1 MYCLDTNIV
10 IDIFRGDVKLKQR
23 LEFIQRLGIEVSI
36 TFLSVAEL
44 YKGVYLSAR
53 KDESLLLV
61 EDFLKNV
68 ISLNLSMK
76 SCDLFGMDYGEL
88 KKKGKIVPEV
98 DLLIASIAKAEG
110 RIFVTRNE
118 KHFKEIPDLKVEVW

>member
-1 MYCLDTNIV
+1 MYCIDTNIV
-10 IDIFRGDVKLKQR
+10 IDIFRGDLKLKNR

-68 ISLNLSMK
+68 I
-76 SCDLFGMDYGEL
+76 F
-88 KKKGKIVPEV
+88 
-98 DLLIASIAKAEG
+98 
-110 RIFVTRNE
+110 
-118 KHFKEIPDLKVEVW
+118 